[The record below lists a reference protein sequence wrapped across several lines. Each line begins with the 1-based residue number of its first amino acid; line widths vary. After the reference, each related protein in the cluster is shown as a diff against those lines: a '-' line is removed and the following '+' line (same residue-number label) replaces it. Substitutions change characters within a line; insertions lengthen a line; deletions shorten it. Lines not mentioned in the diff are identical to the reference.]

1 MSAPEEPTSEFE
13 KRTRAVLEE
22 SVSRVDGRIRSRLNQ
37 ARHAALDAVPNGRR
51 SFFGERQRLPVTGAI
66 AAALLVA
73 VVMWT
78 RTPDPT
84 LPVVADSAQTTFE
97 DLDLLADA
105 DALDLIEEED
115 DDAFLEWAASQAS
128 EEVTG

>member
-13 KRTRAVLEE
+13 KRTRALLEE
-22 SVSRVDGRIRSRLNQ
+22 SVSRTDGRIRSRLNQ
-37 ARHAALDAVPNGRR
+37 ARHAAMDAVPSGRR
-51 SFFGERQRLPVTGAI
+51 SFFGERQWLPLSGAV

-84 LPVVADSAQTTFE
+84 LPVVADSAQTTFD
-97 DLDLLADA
+97 DLDLLADV
-105 DALDLIEEED
+105 DALDLIEED
-115 DDAFLEWAASQAS
+115 DDAFLEWAAAQETS

>member
-22 SVSRVDGRIRSRLNQ
+22 SVSRVDGRVRSRLNQ
-37 ARHAALDAVPNGRR
+37 ARHAALDAVPTGRR
-51 SFFGERQRLPVTGAI
+51 SVFGHWVPLSGAV

-84 LPVVADSAQTTFE
+84 LPVVADSAQATFD

-115 DDAFLEWAASQAS
+115 DDAFLEWAAGQAS
-128 EEVTG
+128 DEVTG

>member
-1 MSAPEEPTSEFE
+1 MSVPEEPTSEFE

-51 SFFGERQRLPVTGAI
+51 RFFGERQWLPVTGAVT
-66 AAALLVA
+66 AALLVA

-84 LPVVADSAQTTFE
+84 LPVVADSAQATFE
-97 DLDLLADA
+97 DIDLLADA
-105 DALDLIEEED
+105 DALDLIEED

-128 EEVTG
+128 DEVTG